1 LPQLLSMRACIAA
14 FALLSFFLS
23 SFVTQTHI
31 HLTSLSKQGTGA
43 LAVADSVQGKEV
55 ALSQSR
61 DRSSPALPDDPA
73 HCPFCQEFLVAGSY
87 VAPAPIAIP
96 LPIQAATALP
106 LMAETVSVIQAVSH
120 GWRGRGPP
128 LG

>member
-1 LPQLLSMRACIAA
+1 MRAFVAA

-31 HLTSLSKQGTGA
+31 HLAAQSQSGIEA
-43 LAVADSVQGKEV
+43 LASADIVPGIKIAV
-55 ALSQSR
+55 SQSR
-61 DRSSPALPDDPA
+61 DHNAPSTPDDPA

-96 LPIQAATALP
+96 LPIQVASVVP
-106 LMAETVSVIQAVSH
+106 LMTVTVSVIEAFSH
-120 GWRGRGPP
+120 DWRGRGPP
-128 LG
+128 LR